1 MRTVF
6 PRAAALAWLT
16 LASGTAYAQ
25 TLPVA
30 PLPEPSPEPEAGAAP
45 APGAVAVPA
54 PPRRRAWD
62 YDLAAGGTYDSNVD
76 FVEGG
81 DSLYAV
87 EPRASLTRLIWG
99 PRGEMRLRGS
109 GRWVHYPEDPDR
121 SRGYADLTLEGT
133 YKASPRTT
141 LNLNASFE
149 LGYTDSSATLR
160 DQGLALPL
168 DQTRTVSAGLGLK
181 RRLGARTTLRLGARG
196 LLTEFDAP
204 ELIDGTSVRGTV
216 ALEQAFGARSTG
228 AVVYSFE
235 QVLADDGGDAY
246 VTHYASLQWTRVL
259 TRHSALLLEGGV
271 GYTPDPARAGL
282 ARKESF
288 FGGASL
294 TRELGRASLLAYVR
308 HEVTPAFGTGGSR
321 PQLRSGLQADVP
333 LSRRFT
339 FRLSGTYV
347 AGEEPEDVGRFPASL
362 DATAALGWR
371 VARAFEV
378 TAASG
383 YRRREGTGGLPAVDA
398 WTAGLFLQVA
408 RPTARSER

>member
-1 MRTVF
+1 MRTVLW
-6 PRAAALAWLT
+6 RVAALAWLT
-16 LASGTAYAQ
+16 LAAGTASAQ

-30 PLPEPSPEPEAGAAP
+30 PLPEPSPEPEAGAP
-45 APGAVAVPA
+45 ATAGSLAVAA
-54 PPRRRAWD
+54 PLRRRAWD

-76 FVEGG
+76 FVQGG
-81 DSLYAV
+81 DSLYAI

-109 GRWVHYPEDPDR
+109 GRWIHYPEDPDR
-121 SRGYADLTLEGT
+121 SRGYGDFSLEGT

-168 DQTRTVSAGLGLK
+168 DQTRTVTAGLGVK
-181 RRLGARTTLRLGARG
+181 RRLGERTTLRLGARG

-228 AVVYSFE
+228 ALVYSFE
-235 QVLADDGGDAY
+235 EVLADDGGDAY
-246 VTHYASLQWTRVL
+246 NTHYASLQWTRVVS
-259 TRHSALLLEGGV
+259 RHSALLLEGGV
-271 GYTPDPARAGL
+271 GYTPDPERAGL

-308 HEVTPAFGTGGSR
+308 HEVTPAFGTGDSR

-333 LSRRFT
+333 LSRHFT
-339 FRLSGTYV
+339 FRVSGTYV
-347 AGEEPEDVGRFPASL
+347 AAEEADDASGFPASL
-362 DATAALGWR
+362 DASGALGWR

-378 TAASG
+378 TAESG
-383 YRRREGTGGLPAVDA
+383 YRRRGAFGGSPSVDA
-398 WTAGLFLQVA
+398 WTAGLFLQIA